1 MVYMLWRE
9 CIPAEFYKYICNEQN
24 FIYLNGKDIKQAGVL
39 EIVGNFINQGKEQ
52 LRILQ
57 EYLSRYKDIYQYVYS
72 HVFPDIYTNS
82 EKRDFNL
89 KSNFHTLFKAYRNKQ
104 LIRQH
109 ATAKNPINYEQKNET
124 FENEQKSIFN
134 FDQFSDKEER
144 EIKIRAKKRLN
155 KRRKKAEELKE
166 KNEK

>member
-57 EYLSRYKDIYQYVYS
+57 EYLSRYKDIYNM
-72 HVFPDIYTNS
+72 FILM
-82 EKRDFNL
+82 F
-89 KSNFHTLFKAYRNKQ
+89 F
-104 LIRQH
+104 LIFILIQR
-109 ATAKNPINYEQKNET
+109 
-124 FENEQKSIFN
+124 
-134 FDQFSDKEER
+134 KE
-144 EIKIRAKKRLN
+144 ILI
-155 KRRKKAEELKE
+155 
-166 KNEK
+166 